1 MYNRFFNFI
10 NDYITVTQINQQQ
23 LNEIVNNR
31 NIYIVLS
38 IIEGKLKTSQNIDYI
53 ASLIKEMDCPRPT

>member
-23 LNEIVNNR
+23 LNEIVKNGNM
-31 NIYIVLS
+31 YIVLS

-53 ASLIKEMDCPRPT
+53 ASLIKEMECPRPT

>member
-1 MYNRFFNFI
+1 MYNRFNFI
-10 NDYITVTQINQQQ
+10 NDYIIVTQINQQQ

-53 ASLIKEMDCPRPT
+53 ALLIKEIDCPGPT

>member
-23 LNEIVNNR
+23 LNEIVNNG
-31 NIYIVLS
+31 NMYIVLS

-53 ASLIKEMDCPRPT
+53 ASIIKEMDCLRPT